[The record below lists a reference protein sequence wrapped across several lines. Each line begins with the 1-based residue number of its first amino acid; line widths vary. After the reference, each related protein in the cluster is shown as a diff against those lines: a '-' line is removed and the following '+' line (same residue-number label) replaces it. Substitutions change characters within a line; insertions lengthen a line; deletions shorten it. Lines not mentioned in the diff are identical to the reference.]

1 MKWSLGRG
9 IGLVA
14 RCEYDAIMPTQQ
26 GKVFINIKALNEWDS
41 KVLLYMYQS
50 FSLSVCQSI
59 TWEVSGSLFTR
70 AKPFFFSAKL
80 QLDASFSDTTSKGA
94 SSRLKE
100 ALL

>member
-41 KVLLYMYQS
+41 KVLLYQS

-80 QLDASFSDTTSKGA
+80 QLDASSSDTASKGA